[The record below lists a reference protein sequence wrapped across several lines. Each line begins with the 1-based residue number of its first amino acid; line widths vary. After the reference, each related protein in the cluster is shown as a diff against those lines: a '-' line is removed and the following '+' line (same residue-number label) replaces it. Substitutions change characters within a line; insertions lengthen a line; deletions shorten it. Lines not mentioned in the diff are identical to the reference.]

1 MEDLELSRTKLTIY
15 QGIYIFHVMSEGTK
29 LKKLKIN
36 NNELSLVPIE
46 YISKGAN
53 SLTEV
58 DLCGTKLTDVQMT
71 AILIQMQEESNIQK
85 IALDG
90 NVETGYN
97 DFVKSLKDRVNVIVT
112 FDRSYKTTTIH
123 LFEKF

>member
-1 MEDLELSRTKLTIY
+1 MDLSRTKLTIY
-15 QGIYIFHVMSEGTK
+15 QGIYLFHVMSEGTK
-29 LKKLKIN
+29 INKLKIT
-36 NNELSLVPIE
+36 NNELSLVPME
-46 YISKGAN
+46 YISKGVN
-53 SLTEV
+53 RLEEI

-90 NVETGYN
+90 NVEAGYT

-123 LFEKF
+123 LFKKF

>member
-1 MEDLELSRTKLTIY
+1 
-15 QGIYIFHVMSEGTK
+15 MSEGTK
-29 LKKLKIN
+29 INKLKIT
-36 NNELSLVPIE
+36 NNELSLVPME
-46 YISKGAN
+46 YISKGVN
-53 SLTEV
+53 RLREI

-90 NVETGYN
+90 NVEAGYT

-123 LFEKF
+123 LFKKF

>member
-1 MEDLELSRTKLTIY
+1 
-15 QGIYIFHVMSEGTK
+15 MSEGTK
-29 LKKLKIN
+29 INKLKIT
-36 NNELSLVPIE
+36 NNELSLVPME
-46 YISKGAN
+46 YISKGVN
-53 SLTEV
+53 RLREI

-90 NVETGYN
+90 NVEASYT
-97 DFVKSLKDRVNVIVT
+97 DFVNSLKDRVNVIVT

-123 LFEKF
+123 LFKKF